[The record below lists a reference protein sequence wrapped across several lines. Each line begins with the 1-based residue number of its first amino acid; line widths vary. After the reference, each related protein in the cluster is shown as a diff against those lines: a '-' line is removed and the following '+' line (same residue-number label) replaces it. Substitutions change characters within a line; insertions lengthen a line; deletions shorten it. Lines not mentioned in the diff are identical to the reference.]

1 MLYLLFVNTV
11 CCTVSYETDLIH
23 FCVNCMFFLLCE
35 NLFCINNIC
44 LHKGP
49 RNIYLRGWTGTNQD
63 GTQTLFTNNCGRV
76 NTFSRISCDW
86 AKTFLGGW
94 GIIIIKKKIKYKTQ
108 AIIAIS
114 FFPSMLK
121 TTDTIQK
128 NVQLYIYFNSTIHIF
143 TNKVQGRPVPKAHV
157 VVQNSFINCHQCI
170 HVGFFSSIS
179 PLKR

>member
-1 MLYLLFVNTV
+1 
-11 CCTVSYETDLIH
+11 
-23 FCVNCMFFLLCE
+23 MFFLLCE

-44 LHKGP
+44 LYKGP
-49 RNIYLRGWTGTNQD
+49 RNTYLRGWTGTNQD
-63 GTQTLFTNNCGRV
+63 GTY
-76 NTFSRISCDW
+76 
-86 AKTFLGGW
+86 TFLQIILVGSILFKNKLWLGQGFFW
-94 GIIIIKKKIKYKTQ
+94 GVGDNNNLKKIKYKTQ

-157 VVQNSFINCHQCI
+157 VVQDSFINCHQCI